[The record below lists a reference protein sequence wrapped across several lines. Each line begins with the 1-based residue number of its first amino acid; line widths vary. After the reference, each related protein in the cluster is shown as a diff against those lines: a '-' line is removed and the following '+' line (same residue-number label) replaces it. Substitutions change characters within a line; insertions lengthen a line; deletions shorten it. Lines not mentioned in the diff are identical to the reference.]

1 MLGCVFGIG
10 LWGSKIKDGGASGG
24 RKDRGLSR
32 EVIYDCEREKKG
44 LFGSENS
51 FNW

>member
-1 MLGCVFGIG
+1 MLGSMFGIG

-32 EVIYDCEREKKG
+32 EVIYDCKGEREEGFVWVRK
-44 LFGSENS
+44 FI
-51 FNW
+51 